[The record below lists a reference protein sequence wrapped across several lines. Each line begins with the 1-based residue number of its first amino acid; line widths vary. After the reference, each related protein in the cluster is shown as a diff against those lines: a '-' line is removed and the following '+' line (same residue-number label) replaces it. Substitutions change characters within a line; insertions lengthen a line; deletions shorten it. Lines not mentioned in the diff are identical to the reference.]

1 MSYESIELIEFM
13 QPCFVVAERGATL
26 HRHAG
31 AENKD
36 RGRGEMN
43 RDVAD
48 GKDMFAIIKRRRAL
62 RIGLVRRETVR

>member
-1 MSYESIELIEFM
+1 MNVSELIE
-13 QPCFVVAERGATL
+13 PCFADAERDPS
-26 HRHAG
+26 HRRAG